1 MGSERP
7 SSDLDEP
14 GSIPICGMDANLRLA
29 LFNHENGAGVYIM
42 LLHPAGDADDPD
54 STLIAESQGVLFFSG
69 SADLVSLL
77 YGMTT
82 TARDRP
88 ALRVLLPEQFQRAEA
103 RNQLLKETCKHQRNP
118 IDPSVVKGEGSKA
131 MLDSM
136 YKDDSSQFL
145 AAVTRVADAPSSSSD
160 EILREVNLVW
170 TLCKVYNHILRSIST
185 ANITELR
192 VEVPDEAVVA
202 EVVYRAYEAGD
213 SFKLL
218 ESDWTGLCAAPHSWS
233 CIVGVNEGSKDILAV
248 VVMTVPASSIE
259 KEVEDAIKAKMP
271 EPSKKIKDG
280 IIGYISYVEVAAPQR
295 GKGMGQTILSVTFKQ
310 LGETHPKLV
319 AMYLA
324 VFDDNLPAIALYEK
338 PSMKFVRVLRKT
350 LEILADWGL
359 C

>member
-1 MGSERP
+1 MKWFTHS
-7 SSDLDEP
+7 
-14 GSIPICGMDANLRLA
+14 
-29 LFNHENGAGVYIM
+29 
-42 LLHPAGDADDPD
+42 
-54 STLIAESQGVLFFSG
+54 
-69 SADLVSLL
+69 
-77 YGMTT
+77 
-82 TARDRP
+82 
-88 ALRVLLPEQFQRAEA
+88 
-103 RNQLLKETCKHQRNP
+103 
-118 IDPSVVKGEGSKA
+118 
-131 MLDSM
+131 
-136 YKDDSSQFL
+136 
-145 AAVTRVADAPSSSSD
+145 
-160 EILREVNLVW
+160 LVW
-170 TLCKVYNHILRSIST
+170 SLFAFR
-185 ANITELR
+185 
-192 VEVPDEAVVA
+192 AVVA

-295 GKGMGQTILSVTFKQ
+295 GKGMGQAILSVTFKQ